1 MGTDA
6 AMMIMGFRGGAS
18 SSLLCDELNV
28 QYQLETV
35 DLLLP
40 TC

>member
-6 AMMIMGFRGGAS
+6 VMIIMGFQGGAS
-18 SSLLCDELNV
+18 SFLLCDELNV
-28 QYQLETV
+28 RYQLETV